1 MQTLDLEEGE
11 ELVFGNV
18 RIAVLEIEGDTV
30 WLRIVE
36 GDDVRKVRFEVPVE
50 AD

>member
-11 ELVFGNV
+11 ELVLGNV
-18 RIAVLEIEGDTV
+18 RIAVLEVEGDTAL
-30 WLRIVE
+30 LRIVE
-36 GDDVRKVRFEVPVE
+36 GDDVWQVRLEVLVE